1 MTNKMKSVGEA
12 LQGFLETAVPPP
24 LSAEERERLR
34 LYNPTLAA
42 QIDAL
47 DWKDVPSF
55 IVAIIEEWRRS
66 GSPSSKACHP
76 LAAPEERK
84 RPSPVS
90 LEELAREQAREVACE
105 VVRTA
110 SPKPIPAPSPVESAP
125 AAAKVTPKIKG
136 PLPITTKQRPSF
148 VIASRR
154 AHDNCI
160 TNWMLT

>member
-12 LQGFLETAVPPP
+12 LQGFLETAVPSP

-90 LEELAREQAREVACE
+90 LEELAREQAREVAC
-105 VVRTA
+105 
-110 SPKPIPAPSPVESAP
+110 
-125 AAAKVTPKIKG
+125 
-136 PLPITTKQRPSF
+136 
-148 VIASRR
+148 
-154 AHDNCI
+154 
-160 TNWMLT
+160 